1 MFKKFYCFLFHRI
14 INKTPE
20 SFRKLRSWCVKKF
33 ILSSGK
39 NLNIGRKCKI
49 HKNTIILDNSGIGY
63 GCEIPNGVKIGK
75 NVMMGPNVIMFTQ
88 NHNTSN
94 IEVPMRLQGMREL
107 LPIIIEDDVWIGAR
121 VCILPGVKIGKGAVI
136 GACAVVAKNVPDYA
150 VVVGNPG
157 KIVKYR
163 NLTNE
168 VIMDAKMEN

>member
-49 HKNTIILDNSGIGY
+49 HKNTIILDNSGIGF

-75 NVMMGPNVIMFTQ
+75 
-88 NHNTSN
+88 
-94 IEVPMRLQGMREL
+94 
-107 LPIIIEDDVWIGAR
+107 GA
-121 VCILPGVKIGKGAVI
+121 II

-163 NLTNE
+163 NKTNE
-168 VIMDAKMEN
+168 VIIDEKMEN